1 VACLPDGDGHGEYW
15 CAQLA
20 IPVQR
25 SLDDA
30 PDLERYPQDLIF
42 RDEYGLL
49 LWVYFVVLHA
59 RDGQLLRPG
68 MRGLTADVAYVVDL
82 TLGYDTT
89 LDPAKIDWVGVAEVD
104 VSPEAAGSTSFPT
117 DSGTG
122 TESGADSG
130 GDEVREPT
138 LDIAVPPPPSAH
150 ASEPAEVEHR
160 PVDSASPRH
169 SASRNLSPDAMDA
182 TTDGALPVTRP
193 DTAWPPAATSAV
205 PQEIPLPPAP
215 PGLQDD
221 WPFDVGGDETAVP
234 DGDVIAAAGPE
245 VVADAAVSD
254 SDDIETPAHQTVQ
267 DLSTTWA
274 PPSDPARHTTWPSV
288 TSPPPGSR
296 PPAVTAKQFRQR
308 LNATIAALAA
318 LAGQKRFRPDV
329 PCAVEMKPGQPPP
342 VGVPS
347 YGVDPGELRYHTK
360 DPFEGWVWRSTNDP
374 DELLYWIIDD
384 VARSVAWRWAQQ
396 APSFPTM
403 SPQQAQAWLSM
414 PYWYSLVQGLN
425 VQWGTRTMR
434 RIEQILDAFPP
445 SRD

>member
-30 PDLERYPQDLIF
+30 PDLERYPRDLIF

-68 MRGLTADVAYVVDL
+68 VRGLTVDVAYVVDL

-104 VSPEAAGSTSFPT
+104 VAPEAAGSTSFPT
-117 DSGTG
+117 DSGAGTG
-122 TESGADSG
+122 SGAGSG

-138 LDIAVPPPPSAH
+138 LDIAVPPPPSAL
-150 ASEPAEVEHR
+150 AFEPVEVEHR
-160 PVDSASPRH
+160 PVDSGSPRH
-169 SASRNLSPDAMDA
+169 SPNPNLSPDVMDA
-182 TTDGALPVTRP
+182 TTDGAIPITRP
-193 DTAWPPAATSAV
+193 DTAWPPVAATPAA

-221 WPFDVGGDETAVP
+221 WPFDGGGDETAVP
-234 DGDVIAAAGPE
+234 DGDDVVAPLHD
-245 VVADAAVSD
+245 VADAAQRGPED
-254 SDDIETPAHQTVQ
+254 LEIPAEHTVREPPR
-267 DLSTTWA
+267 TWA
-274 PPSDPARHTTWPSV
+274 PPPIQ
-288 TSPPPGSR
+288 SPPGLR
-296 PPAVTAKQFRQR
+296 PPALTAKQFRQR
-308 LNATIAALAA
+308 LDATIAALAA

-329 PCAVEMKPGQPPP
+329 PCAVEIRPGQPPP

-347 YGVDPGELRYHTK
+347 YRVDPGELRYHTK

-403 SPQQAQAWLSM
+403 SPRQAHAWLSM

-425 VQWGTRTMR
+425 VQWGARTMR
-434 RIEQILDAFPP
+434 RIEQMLDAFPP
-445 SRD
+445 GRD